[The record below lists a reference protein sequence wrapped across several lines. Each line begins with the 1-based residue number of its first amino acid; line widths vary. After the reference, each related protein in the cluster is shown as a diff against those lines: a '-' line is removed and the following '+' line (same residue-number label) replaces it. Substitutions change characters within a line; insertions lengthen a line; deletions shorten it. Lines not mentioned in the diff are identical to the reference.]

1 MAKSD
6 ELKNSYTLFT
16 TSLSHRRMTQAFAA
30 LQSYLNLSKAPWQ
43 LQRRLEELQNQYN
56 LMSDYAMLGSAD
68 PERDKIYSRIGYE
81 AQAIADEAAR
91 NLKSADDPSLYFST
105 LRYENL
111 QAPDSL
117 TKLVSE
123 YSSLASKAS
132 MASFTG
138 NDSASAKY
146 QPEMERLET
155 AIFNRI
161 WTAYPLTQIDA
172 DTIAS
177 VLSSPALPVYFRR
190 LTLSAVMLGGLEVC
204 DERRLM
210 LLASPY
216 LSGDTDLEMPA
227 LCALLL
233 LMWRHR
239 DRMAG
244 MRHFIPVGEALTE
257 HKGWARDVKMVFMQF
272 IRTRDTEK
280 ITRTIR
286 EDIGPSL
293 MKLRPELD
301 RMAGE
306 DKATLDDLLNPE
318 QNPEWMDMLDKSDIG
333 DKLRKMSELQQ
344 EGADVMMSSFGNL
357 KTFPF
362 FNTIS
367 NWFLPFHTDHTS
379 VAAAG
384 KGVQSLINAIGASPA
399 LCDSD
404 KYSFIFSLGMIP
416 AAQRSMMES
425 QLGAHADMMLQQN
438 MSVLFPEA
446 ASREQAANRYVQD
459 LYRFFRL
466 FRRKGEFSDPFAAP
480 VNLVG
485 VKYADEALSDRE
497 TLLVLAE
504 FYFKREYYSEAAEIF
519 GRLTDNSAPD
529 TSIYQK
535 LAYSLQQLGKLE
547 EALVWYERADL
558 LGSDVW
564 TTQRIAQILKLLG
577 RYEEATEYYQR
588 LDSMKPDNISVTFN
602 LAGCMLHTKRY
613 AEALRLYSKVEFL
626 EGDSPCKCMRP
637 IAWCSLL
644 TRDFDRSRRYYD
656 RIACEDSLTV
666 TDMLN
671 MGHLGLVTGHPE
683 EALRCYR
690 NFLRHTEYDVRRFEA
705 ELTSDR
711 PTLVELG
718 ADPLL
723 IDIVADKAIAGTTK
737 E

>member
-1 MAKSD
+1 MVKSD
-6 ELKNSYTLFT
+6 ELKNSYTLFNN
-16 TSLSHRRMTQAFAA
+16 SLSHHRMTQALAA
-30 LQSYLNLSKAPWQ
+30 LQSYLTLAKAPWQ
-43 LQRRLEELQNQYN
+43 LHHRLEELQNQYN
-56 LMSDYAMLGSAD
+56 LMSDYALRAAAD
-68 PERDKIYSRIGYE
+68 PERDKMYARIVYE
-81 AQAIADEAAR
+81 ARAIADEATR
-91 NLKSADDPSLYFST
+91 NVKSIDDPSLYFST

-111 QAPDSL
+111 QPADSL
-117 TKLVSE
+117 AKLVNE
-123 YSSLASKAS
+123 YTAVASKAS

-138 NDSASAKY
+138 NTAASEKF

-161 WTAYPLTQIDA
+161 WTAFPLTPSDEEI
-172 DTIAS
+172 IAS
-177 VLSSPALPVYFRR
+177 ILSSPALPVHFRR
-190 LTLSAVMLGGLEVC
+190 LILSAVMLGGMEVC
-204 DERRLM
+204 DERRLL

-216 LSGDTDLEMPA
+216 LSGDSDLEMPA

-318 QNPEWMDMLDKSDIG
+318 QNPEWMDMLDKSAIG

-379 VAAAG
+379 VASAG
-384 KGVQSLINAIGASPA
+384 KGVESLINAIGASPA

-404 KYSFIFSLGMIP
+404 KYSFVFSLGMIP

-425 QLGAHADMMLQQN
+425 QLSAHADMMLQQN
-438 MSVLFPEA
+438 MSALFPEA
-446 ASREQAANRYVQD
+446 ASREQAANRYIQD

-466 FRRKGEFSDPFAAP
+466 FRRKGEFTDPFAAP

-485 VKYADEALSDRE
+485 VKYADEALSDRD
-497 TLLVLAE
+497 TLMVLAE

-519 GRLTDNSAPD
+519 RRLTDDSAPD
-529 TSIYQK
+529 ASMYQK
-535 LAYSLQQLGKLE
+535 LAYSLQQLGDLE
-547 EALVWYERADL
+547 EALMWYERADL
-558 LGSDVW
+558 IDSGVW

-588 LDSMKPDNISVTFN
+588 LDRMKPDNISITFN

-626 EGDSPCKCMRP
+626 EGDSPRKCMRP
-637 IAWCSLL
+637 IAWCALL

-656 RIACEDSLTV
+656 RIAREDALNI

-671 MGHLGLVTGHPE
+671 MGHLSLVSGNPE
-683 EALRCYR
+683 EALERYR
-690 NFLRHTEYDVRRFEA
+690 NVLRHTDYDVRRFEA
-705 ELTSDR
+705 ELASDR
-711 PTLVELG
+711 PILIELG

-723 IDIVADKAIAGTTK
+723 IDIVADKAIAGLNNK
-737 E
+737 